1 MDTEIYSK
9 RLSVSD
15 KELLLRY
22 LAKAYP
28 FRTDLNAFIDFTLSY
43 VPKEGME
50 KSLLIFKGK
59 EIIGANM
66 FLQTKAKIG
75 KTEYDIVWKY
85 QILFQAIP
93 MFPVHSGNSF
103 HQLFWVHMQMHLT
116 G

>member
-9 RLSVSD
+9 IFSVSD
-15 KELLLRY
+15 KEPLLRY

-28 FRTDLNAFIDFTLSY
+28 YRTDLNTFIDFTLSY

-50 KSLLIFKGK
+50 KSLLVFKDK

-75 KTEYDIVWKY
+75 RLEYDIVWSY
-85 QILFQAIP
+85 D
-93 MFPVHSGNSF
+93 
-103 HQLFWVHMQMHLT
+103 T
-116 G
+116 